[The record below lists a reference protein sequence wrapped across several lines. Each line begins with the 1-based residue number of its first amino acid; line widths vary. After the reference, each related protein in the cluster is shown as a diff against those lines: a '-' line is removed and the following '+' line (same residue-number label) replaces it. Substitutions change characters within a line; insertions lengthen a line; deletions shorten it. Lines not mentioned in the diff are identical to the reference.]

1 MMARWGL
8 EGMRS
13 FEQVNVAKKEEERL
27 AEKVVSSGPNV
38 EQAAHSARVAATS

>member
-1 MMARWGL
+1 MARWGL

-27 AEKVVSSGPNV
+27 VEKVVSSAPNV
-38 EQAAHSARVAATS
+38 EHTVDSAQVAATS